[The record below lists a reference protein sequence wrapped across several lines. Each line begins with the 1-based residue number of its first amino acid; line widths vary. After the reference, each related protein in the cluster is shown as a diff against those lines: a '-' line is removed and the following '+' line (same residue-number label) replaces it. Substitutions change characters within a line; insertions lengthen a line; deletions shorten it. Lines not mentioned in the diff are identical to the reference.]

1 MRRVVITGIG
11 MISPIGNDK
20 KNVIEN
26 LKIGKNGIRVI
37 KNMDVSDLKVKIAG
51 ECDFDSSEYFDR
63 KSLKRM
69 DRVNQLAIAFP
80 KNNAARDMMSGAP
93 SEAMDGQLKELG
105 LGLLPPPEVK
115 K

>member
-20 KNVIEN
+20 KTVIEN

-51 ECDFDSSEYFDR
+51 KCDFVIE
-63 KSLKRM
+63 
-69 DRVNQLAIAFP
+69 
-80 KNNAARDMMSGAP
+80 
-93 SEAMDGQLKELG
+93 
-105 LGLLPPPEVK
+105 
-115 K
+115 